1 MKAAD
6 RQTISRLYV
15 RKRFRRAMQ
24 RVTGGFI
31 WLTHIFKGAPEKLL
45 VAPTDLRA
53 ADPYMAEEIVNG
65 RFTLAGRTLEVGN
78 ESPFSFEMPTLEFE
92 LKLHAFGWLRDFRA
106 TKDEQYFAKAQ
117 ALTSQWVYSYR
128 RPDKSAVWQ
137 PDVTAQR
144 LISWLSHSPV
154 ILRGAEMGFYRRF
167 LRSLGRHIEYLQS
180 VAGNAADGQER
191 LLVRVALAMATLAM
205 PAKPGEIQRA
215 GQNLDRELDRQIL
228 ADGGH
233 ISRNPRA
240 ILDLLL
246 DLLPLRQTY
255 LNLGHEVPAGL
266 IPAIDRMFPAL
277 RFFRHQ
283 GGELALFNGAT
294 ATLAI
299 ELASVLR
306 YDESSGEPFKAL
318 PYMQYHRLA
327 VNGTVLIMDTGN
339 AISQDTS
346 GQAHAGC
353 LSFEMSSGK
362 NRFMINS
369 GSPRLVSG
377 EYKQLAR
384 ATAAHTTVVVNDTS
398 SLTFSKSEY
407 LGSIVTGGI
416 RSVNV
421 ARREDGK
428 GEGINARH
436 DGYLALVGLLHERDL
451 QIGPGGGHIRGRDR
465 LVTREGREPDSQNN
479 AKAVARFHIH
489 PAISISRVDR
499 HEVLLKAP
507 DGLTWSFSC
516 IDADVIVSEDVF
528 FADPSGIRASQ
539 QLELEFDA
547 AGMPDIQWIMELR
560 SPQKL

>member
-1 MKAAD
+1 
-6 RQTISRLYV
+6 
-15 RKRFRRAMQ
+15 
-24 RVTGGFI
+24 
-31 WLTHIFKGAPEKLL
+31 
-45 VAPTDLRA
+45 
-53 ADPYMAEEIVNG
+53 
-65 RFTLAGRTLEVGN
+65 
-78 ESPFSFEMPTLEFE
+78 
-92 LKLHAFGWLRDFRA
+92 
-106 TKDEQYFAKAQ
+106 
-117 ALTSQWVYSYR
+117 
-128 RPDKSAVWQ
+128 
-137 PDVTAQR
+137 
-144 LISWLSHSPV
+144 
-154 ILRGAEMGFYRRF
+154 MGFYRRF

-255 LNLGHEVPAGL
+255 LNLGHEVPSGL

-327 VNGTVLIMDTGN
+327 VNGTVLIMDTGK
-339 AISQDTS
+339 AVSQETS
-346 GQAHAGC
+346 SQAHAGC

-407 LGSIVTGGI
+407 LGSIVTGGV
-416 RSVNV
+416 RSVDV
-421 ARREDGK
+421 TRREDGK

-436 DGYLALVGLLHERDL
+436 DGYVALTGLLHERDL

-465 LVTREGREPDSQNN
+465 LVTRDGREPDAQNN
-479 AKAVARFHIH
+479 AEAVARFHIH
-489 PAISISRVDR
+489 PSISISRIDR

-516 IDADVIVSEDVF
+516 IDADVIISEDVF

-560 SPQKL
+560 SAQKL